1 MMTRLTFTLLFL
13 AASFTALAAKPNFAG
28 DWKMD
33 TAKSDFGDM
42 PSPGELLKQVTHDDT
57 KIVVKEFE
65 AGGLGKLNAEMTY
78 DTPGT
83 STKNSV
89 RGSEMT
95 SVAKWSGD
103 TLKISNTIALQGRTI
118 NLSETW
124 KLTGG
129 GKKLEVLRKIG
140 SPEGKSTM
148 QLVFAKSDK

>member
-1 MMTRLTFTLLFL
+1 MTRLTFTLLFL

-28 DWKMD
+28 EWKLD

-42 PSPGELLKQVTHDDT
+42 PSPGELMKQVSHEDT
-57 KIVVKEFE
+57 RLVVKEFE
-65 AGGLGKLNAEMTY
+65 AGGLGTMTAELTY
-78 DTPGT
+78 STDGAE
-83 STKNSV
+83 TKNKIK
-89 RGSEMT
+89 GSEVT

-103 TLKISNTIALQGRTI
+103 TLKINNTIAVQGRTI

-129 GKKLEVLRKIG
+129 GKTLEILREIG

-148 QLVFAKSDK
+148 KLVFVKSDK

>member
-1 MMTRLTFTLLFL
+1 MTRLTFTLLFL

-28 DWKMD
+28 EWKLD

-42 PSPGELLKQVTHDDT
+42 PSPGELMKQVTHEDA
-57 KIVVKEFE
+57 KLVVKEFE
-65 AGGLGKLNAEMTY
+65 AGGLGKQNAELTY
-78 DTPGT
+78 VTDGS
-83 STKNSV
+83 STRNTV

-103 TLKISNTIALQGRTI
+103 TLKINNTITLQGRTI
-118 NLSETW
+118 NLNETW

-129 GKKLEVLRKIG
+129 GKTLEVMREIG

-148 QLVFAKSDK
+148 KLVFAKSDK